1 MKWQREWSILT
12 LFLVPA
18 LIKFFLF
25 NLTSSLNMYFN
36 VLRKPTFS
44 TELYGCPVRLR
55 YHTPFF
61 LAVCGYHFWSPW
73 QRWKHVCLVVRTS
86 WQRKLSTCKPEKTKY
101 KSYFDKLKKKSLNSS
116 VDLSLSLNYLCH
128 LFPEPEQAR
137 KVRSLQKVIQE
148 GNFKWSNLLKNLVRP
163 MSFQLM
169 SQSS

>member
-61 LAVCGYHFWSPW
+61 W
-73 QRWKHVCLVVRTS
+73 QYVDIISRVHGRGGNMSVLLLEPAGRES
-86 WQRKLSTCKPEKTKY
+86 SAHAN
-101 KSYFDKLKKKSLNSS
+101 LKRQN
-116 VDLSLSLNYLCH
+116 V
-128 LFPEPEQAR
+128 
-137 KVRSLQKVIQE
+137 
-148 GNFKWSNLLKNLVRP
+148 NLILTN
-163 MSFQLM
+163 
-169 SQSS
+169 